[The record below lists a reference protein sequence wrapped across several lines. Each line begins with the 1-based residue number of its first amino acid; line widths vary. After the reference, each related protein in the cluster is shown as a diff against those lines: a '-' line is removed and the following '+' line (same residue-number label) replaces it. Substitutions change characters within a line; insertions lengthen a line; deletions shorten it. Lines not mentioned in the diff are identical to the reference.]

1 MLWKNK
7 NKPLYAP
14 MLASF
19 GGGSARG
26 FGHGIS
32 SGGPAPYDAIDFDS
46 RTFLSLPKLSFSPTA
61 SGDTAINGP
70 NADDDPYNAH
80 TNFNASNITIED
92 SGTRMYI
99 ALYSYGST
107 QGFIY
112 QYDLTTAY
120 DISSASFAGRYDC
133 SSYSRARN
141 PRAVR
146 FKPDGTKMFVLN
158 DYNNALREFT
168 LSTAWDVTT
177 ASYTGQSRY
186 AGGGTPT
193 SLYMKPDGTKWW
205 AGLSQSF
212 DTVTQ
217 QTMTTAWDLS
227 TSTSGST
234 NKYQVYDNGL
244 RSPTGLF
251 LTSNR
256 MFVCNLSG
264 GTSAAIYQWNL
275 GSSWDI
281 TSNVTFV
288 GAYSMADYRISNN
301 FYGLHFDNGNDFYI
315 SGVGGEIVKLRTSSS
330 YNFSGAT
337 ITYKQTPTAH
347 YFQAPRQGSYSL
359 YAGMS
364 MSSDGTKLYLLDGG
378 SSSINQYNL
387 STPWNL
393 SSISSGTPSVTKSIL
408 GGSYLQD
415 MWFKPDGTAF
425 YYVLNQNTVW
435 TYTLSTAW
443 DLSTMS
449 TTYTN
454 KSIGGNYTR
463 GCSFSPD
470 GTKLF
475 TTQSSGQQI
484 RRHDLTTAWDISTA
498 SFTNSVSI
506 STESNFPVA
515 LHMASNGRQAFVKS
529 HYVYGQP
536 VLNEYVLDTEWDITT
551 ATYYDTHQIAD
562 VVPGS
567 DKGCFYIRDNGEYVA
582 FVGGRNTGHVVSY
595 SMPTPS
601 VR

>member
-1 MLWKNK
+1 M
-7 NKPLYAP
+7 PL
-14 MLASF
+14 LSSF

-26 FGHGIS
+26 FGHS
-32 SGGPAPYDAIDFDS
+32 LSTGPEPFDAIDFGS

-61 SGDTAINGP
+61 SGDTSINGP

-80 TNFNASNITIED
+80 TNFNANNVTIED
-92 SGTRMYI
+92 SGTRMYV
-99 ALYSYGST
+99 ALFSYGT
-107 QGFIY
+107 IQGFIY

-120 DISSASFAGRYDC
+120 DITTASFAGRYDC
-133 SSYSRARN
+133 SSYSIARN

-158 DYNNALREFT
+158 DYNNALREFN

-234 NKYQVYDNGL
+234 NKYQVYDDGL

-256 MFVCNLSG
+256 MFVTNLSG

-288 GAYSMADYRISNN
+288 GAYSMADYRLSNN
-301 FYGLHFDNGNDFYI
+301 FYGLHFDNGNDFYV
-315 SGVGGEIVKLRTSSS
+315 SGVGGEVLKLRTSSS
-330 YNFSGAT
+330 YNFSSGT
-337 ITYKQTPTAH
+337 ISYKQTPTTH
-347 YFQAPRQGSYSL
+347 YFQPFRQSTYGSYS
-359 YAGMS
+359 GIS
-364 MSSDGTKLYLLDGG
+364 MSSDGTKLYIIDDATNYV
-378 SSSINQYNL
+378 NQYNL
-387 STPWNL
+387 STAWNL
-393 SSISSGTPSVTKSIL
+393 SSISGNSPSSTTSFGLL
-408 GGSYLQD
+408 GNGYYQD

-425 YYVLNQNTVW
+425 YYVTSQNRC
-435 TYTLSTAW
+435 YSYGLSTAW
-443 DLSTMS
+443 DISSTVNSSSQLVLS
-449 TTYTN
+449 
-454 KSIGGNYTR
+454 GGNYFK
-463 GCSFSPD
+463 GCAFSPD
-470 GTKLF
+470 GTKFF
-475 TTQSSGQQI
+475 TSESNGNTII
-484 RRHDLTTAWDISTA
+484 RYDLSTAWDITTGSQT
-498 SFTNSVSI
+498 SSVSI
-506 STESNFPVA
+506 GTTSSYAVA
-515 LHMASNGRQAFVKS
+515 ISISSNGRQLFVKNQFN
-529 HYVYGQP
+529 YDKP
-536 VLNEYVLDTEWDITT
+536 VLTEYELGTAWDITT

-562 VVPGS
+562 VVPNS
-567 DKGCFYIRDNGEYVA
+567 FRGCFYMRPDGEYAA
-582 FVGGRNTGHVVSY
+582 FIGGRNTGHVVSY